1 MLYLNRVHDH
11 INYDDKT
18 MVFLT
23 KQQMK
28 ILEGSFPPDLWI
40 RGPAGSGKT
49 YLLIE
54 KAVTLGKGILSDPT
68 KANGKI
74 LVLCFNSVLCKSI
87 LQGIKRKFPE
97 GTNVGSFL
105 HCVTFTKLIVELAGL
120 SRAPNSYQ
128 EKELSVNLALEK
140 LNSTGGV
147 NEMYI
152 YDHILV
158 DEGQDLY
165 GKMWP
170 ELLRRMQKNCYL
182 SHEDFLAKAGN
193 FWVMFDM
200 NQYLYF
206 AKEQAYS
213 RLQYLR
219 NSALLDKVFRNTK
232 NVFEQ
237 SKKYFSDHTLI
248 TLGHAV
254 SGLQIQWEA
263 SLFSRSVDDQSGA
276 QFIVQWIRK
285 LQAHNVNP
293 SDICILVETQK
304 KQIELSPMIES
315 FGVKNQ
321 TGDDLVEKS
330 DDYVVVE
337 SIRRFKGMESK
348 VVILYN
354 PPYEAYQVSNCT
366 RELLYTAV
374 SRCSCLLVVITTE
387 EGCQALQSNVGMNQ

>member
-276 QFIVQWIRK
+276 QCIVQCIGK

-374 SRCSCLLVVITTE
+374 SRCSCFLVVITTE